1 MRNVGKKAKFTAN
14 QIELAKS
21 YIKNLDL
28 STKEA
33 AGIVVL
39 MFNNLKLTGE
49 QIALILGVSASAID
63 RLMKKFRR
71 GELKDKTEKNLGGG
85 RNHFLLTLQEEAEIL
100 KPFFENAKKGELVGI
115 DELKQAFEVKLGCEV
130 TQDYMYKMLK
140 RNKWRKVVPDK
151 EHPKN
156 DPEKAEEFKK
166 KLFPRRFAWLP
177 LSL

>member
-14 QIELAKS
+14 QIELAQD
-21 YIKNLDL
+21 YIKNLDVQ
-28 STKEA
+28 TKEV
-33 AGIVVL
+33 AGIVVML
-39 MFNNLKLTGE
+39 FNNLKLTGE
-49 QIALILGVSASAID
+49 QIASILGVSASAID

-71 GELKDKTEKNLGGG
+71 GELKDRAEKKLGGG
-85 RNHFLLTLQEEAEIL
+85 RKHFLLTPQEEAEIL
-100 KPFFENAKKGELVGI
+100 KPFFEKASNGELVGI
-115 DELKQAFEVKLGCEV
+115 DELKQAFEANLGREV

-166 KLFPRRFAWLP
+166 KLFQPRFAWLP
-177 LSL
+177 ASL